1 MNSNGLQRC
10 YKAID
15 ECARQRMHSFAFAE
29 AQVVFEKDIQLK
41 LQLLGYRAWFVSSD
55 LKQNVNGE
63 TYAVGGLVIAVR
75 LDIHAYCLLSPN
87 ELQQWR
93 EAENRFLGVG
103 GWQGIIGIMR
113 FCFLPT
119 GMHVKTILFIICA
132 QHPPFHFLVA
142 RARPA

>member
-55 LKQNVNGE
+55 LKQDVNGE

-103 GWQGIIGIMR
+103 GGSSSG
-113 FCFLPT
+113 
-119 GMHVKTILFIICA
+119 GG
-132 QHPPFHFLVA
+132 PFSGHSQPEKV
-142 RARPA
+142 

>member
-93 EAENRFLGVG
+93 EAENRFPG
-103 GWQGIIGIMR
+103 GGRRQLQRWRPFLWPQPARKGIAMSHQE
-113 FCFLPT
+113 T
-119 GMHVKTILFIICA
+119 
-132 QHPPFHFLVA
+132 QQ
-142 RARPA
+142 